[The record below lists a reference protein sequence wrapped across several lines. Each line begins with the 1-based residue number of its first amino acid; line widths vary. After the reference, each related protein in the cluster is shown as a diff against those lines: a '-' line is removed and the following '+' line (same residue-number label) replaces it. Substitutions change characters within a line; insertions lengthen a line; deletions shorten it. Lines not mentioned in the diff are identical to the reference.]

1 MTLGLLFDILK
12 SADPNLLVY
21 GVSKIRVEPPFIYL
35 MDQDGNELKPTDFI
49 KEFIDERIGIDVRI

>member
-35 MDQDGNELKPTDFI
+35 MDQDGNELKPTAFI
-49 KEFIDERIGIDVRI
+49 RNFVDEMKGIK